1 MSPSLHITNGDSAAG
16 NMLGGGIGGEIL
28 PWRDVLHDG
37 PVPADL
43 SLAEL
48 SRVRATYLASEGLG
62 NFEEIAQQFV
72 ARDATVEACPDF
84 DRVVLWF
91 EWDLYDQL
99 QLIQLLDY
107 FAGRIAAGKPTPV
120 LESVWIEEYL
130 GSLSADRF
138 ADLYEHRQPVSPEA
152 LSLGQSMWR
161 AFTSPDPR
169 EVVAVLS
176 TDTSSI
182 PFLEGAMWRLLE
194 EFPSTRDGLAR
205 SERQLLTALEN
216 GPARFASVFRA
227 AADSEE
233 RVYLGDSSAA
243 SYIARLGGGD
253 KPLVVYASGQPIRP
267 LRTEAE
273 YRDFRNAEL
282 AITDVGRDVL
292 SGRTDWIDMGGSDR
306 WLGGVHLDG
315 KRAAWRWDPAKRNV
329 TPGHGHDGDA

>member
-1 MSPSLHITNGDSAAG
+1 
-16 NMLGGGIGGEIL
+16 MLAGGIGGEIL

-43 SLAEL
+43 SLAEM

-62 NFEEIAQQFV
+62 NFDDIAREFV

-107 FAGRIAAGKPTPV
+107 FAGRIAADKPTPA
-120 LESVWIEEYL
+120 LESVWIGDYL

-138 ADLYEHRQPVSPEA
+138 ADLHEHRQPVAADA
-152 LSLGQSMWR
+152 LSLGRAMWR

-169 EVVAVLS
+169 AIITVLS
-176 TDTSSI
+176 AGTSAI
-182 PFLEGAMWRLLE
+182 PYLDGAMWRLLE
-194 EFPSTRDGLAR
+194 ELPWTGDGLAR
-205 SERQLLTALEN
+205 SERQLLAPLLT
-216 GPARFASVFRA
+216 GPAQFGSLFRH

-243 SYIARLGGGD
+243 SYIVRLSGGD
-253 KPLVVYASGQPIRP
+253 NPLVAYASGEQIQP

-273 YRDFRNAEL
+273 YRDFRTAEVAL
-282 AITDVGRDVL
+282 TDAGRDVL
-292 SGRTDWIDMGGSDR
+292 SGRRDWIEMGGSDR
-306 WLGGVHLDG
+306 WLGGVHLDAG
-315 KRAAWRWDPAKRNV
+315 RAAWRWDPATRNV
-329 TPGHGHDGDA
+329 TSGLRHDDNA